1 MEAADWLEEESVELL
16 RHCSLS
22 EAGKTYELHFR
33 VETSSTGLIQHLCF
47 TFYYLENNL
56 TSDTFFV

>member
-16 RHCSLS
+16 RHRFVS

-33 VETSSTGLIQHLCF
+33 VGTSSTGLIRHLFF
-47 TFYYLENNL
+47 TFYYQENYL
-56 TSDTFFV
+56 ILATFCA